1 MLRLCV
7 LLCVEV
13 LSLSFETCYSLCEQS
28 SFTFG
33 HARAGEREAEGVEMA
48 GSKRERERNGTA
60 VPESSR
66 KPSSKMSANLL
77 TRLPQRSAM
86 TPDSA
91 A

>member
-1 MLRLCV
+1 V

-48 GSKRERERNGTA
+48 GSMGEREREREMA
-60 VPESSR
+60 QLFPKVPESRVR
-66 KPSSKMSANLL
+66 K
-77 TRLPQRSAM
+77 
-86 TPDSA
+86 
-91 A
+91 